1 MSTPIC
7 GLWLEAIYE
16 KKHLRLR
23 PLGGPTQDGQPI
35 DTALRVRCSRKFRAG
50 LSIGQRI
57 RLDVKLVQPTQIK
70 PYLVALR
77 QQHIYQ
83 LTLF

>member
-1 MSTPIC
+1 MSSSTPIYC

-23 PLGGPTQDGQPI
+23 PQDGQPI
-35 DTALRVRCSRKFRAG
+35 GTALRVRCSRKFRAG

-57 RLDVKLVQPTQIK
+57 RLDVKLIEPIKIK
-70 PYLVALR
+70 PYLVALK